1 MKFPSRTRLFGF
13 WILTIFILLPGYC
26 RAGDIALA
34 ESLRAKMRS
43 ADGFEASFIAKSAQG
58 KKDIRI
64 NVFYRRPDLVRIE
77 IPTQQTLTVYNGEM
91 LLVVDKPSAGV
102 IAMNMASVKELIKN
116 ASVPIEDLE
125 SWIEPARLREYQNL
139 NAFVSVGLT
148 KTGIDVAVDFSV
160 IPADAVWLRRME
172 LDQATVAKGQKQIT
186 LRHGEYNLI
195 VDAGNGM
202 LLAMKDKSSDSGRSL
217 EMIDLK
223 MDSPSEELFNILLD
237 GRFAVKKVDPSE
249 SLVNTVV
256 QRQFQMILR
265 DLLRKEAPRWTSLDK
280 AQKKQISGAIRQ
292 YWRIVFQSNTHL
304 KTKLSALA
312 VSKESRELI
321 LMQWQDAKAFL
332 DFKARGAYQNDEKAR
347 AAWAEA
353 VGRAFTQQILREAL
367 APVRRGIVLDGVA
380 YSAQLCKRTGL
391 DEKEAARML
400 QAHIDPMENALIE
413 TLGMTVF
420 EKISGVVK
428 EFAVK

>member
-13 WILTIFILLPGYC
+13 LVITVIIALPGYC

-34 ESLRAKMRS
+34 ESLRSKLRS
-43 ADGFEASFIAKSAQG
+43 AEGFEASFIAKSAKG
-58 KKDIRI
+58 EKDVRI

-77 IPTQQTLTVYNGEM
+77 IPTAQTLTVYDGKM
-91 LLVVDKPSAGV
+91 LLVVDKPSGGV
-102 IAMNMASVKELIKN
+102 VVMDMATVKELIKK
-116 ASVPIEDLE
+116 ASAPIEGLE
-125 SWIEPARLREYQNL
+125 PWIDVARLREYQDL
-139 NAFVSVGLT
+139 NAFFSVGLT

-172 LDQATVAKGQKQIT
+172 LDQATVVKGQKQMT
-186 LRHGEYNLI
+186 LRHGEYDLM
-195 VDAGNGM
+195 VDAENGM

-237 GRFAVKKVDPSE
+237 GRFAVKKVNPSE

-265 DLLRKEAPRWTSLDK
+265 DLLEKEAPRWTSLDK
-280 AQKKQISGAIRQ
+280 AQKKHISDAIRQ

-304 KTKLSALA
+304 KTKLTALA

-321 LMQWQDAKAFL
+321 LMQWQDEKAFL
-332 DFKARGAYQNDEKAR
+332 DFKTRGAYQNDEKAR
-347 AAWAEA
+347 AAWAGA
-353 VGRAFTQQILREAL
+353 VARTFTQQILREAL

-380 YSAQLCKRTGL
+380 FSAQLCARTGM

-428 EFAVK
+428 EFAAK